1 MQTPAET
8 HLLETIRFEFAR
20 MKQLAEKA
28 LSQVSDEGF
37 AAIPFEEGNSCAIVV
52 QHMAGNLLSRWT
64 DFLTSDG
71 EKDWRNRD
79 AEFEAQTMPRAEL
92 MQQWEK
98 GWQALFQAIDSVTAD
113 HLMQHIYIRKEPL
126 TVLQALQRQVAHYSY
141 HVGQIVLLARFQT
154 GKNWQ
159 SLSIPKGQSKGFPG
173 NYHKA

>member
-1 MQTPAET
+1 MSTPAEA

-28 LSQVSDEGF
+28 LNQISDEGF
-37 AAIPFEEGNSCAIVV
+37 VAIPFEEGNSCAIVV

-79 AEFEAQTMPRAEL
+79 AEFEAQNLPREEL
-92 MQQWEK
+92 MQQWET
-98 GWQALFQAIDSVTAD
+98 GWQALFNALDTVTPA
-113 HLMQHIYIRKEPL
+113 HLMNHIYIRKEPL

-141 HVGQIVLLARFQT
+141 HSGQIVLLARFQA

-159 SLSIPKGQSKGFPG
+159 SLSIPRGKSTGFAG
-173 NYHKA
+173 NYLNK